1 MVGHKVD
8 IMTTEATETSRA
20 IKESPYM
27 VFKKLK
33 VVAGVIYGRNK
44 CIPARVACHFGSC

>member
-1 MVGHKVD
+1 MDSDKKLGYVKACAVYLCSGWFREVMVGHKVD

-27 VFKKLK
+27 VF
-33 VVAGVIYGRNK
+33 N
-44 CIPARVACHFGSC
+44 